1 METYS
6 IKCRKNSENL
16 YTKIFKT
23 KDSRLIMKSKCPHCR
38 FKKSRLLKEQEVK
51 ALLNNLGI

>member
-6 IKCRKNSENL
+6 IKCRKNTENL

-23 KDSRLIMKSKCPHCR
+23 KNSRLIMESKCPHCR